1 MRFFR
6 YAFRSALQISKEH
19 LASPR
24 VKGFI
29 GEKEVKET
37 LKEEKFLINN
47 IVIKEGVNTQIDHIV
62 INERGIFVIETKN
75 YRGLIKAKIHGKFW
89 VQYINK
95 KQYPFYN
102 PLVQN
107 NFHLEV
113 LGKLFPEFKSYLK
126 SVVVFTNSAKLAFA
140 IDNVVQIDNLK
151 SYLSSFNAL
160 EFPKQK
166 QQEIYELLLKLKNA
180 K

>member
-47 IVIKEGVNTQIDHIV
+47 IVIKEGVITQIDHIV

-75 YRGLIKAKIHGKFW
+75 YRGLIKAKVHGKFW

-126 SVVVFTNSAKLAFA
+126 SVVVFTNNARLAFSL
-140 IDNVVQIDNLK
+140 DNVTLIDNLK
-151 SYLSSFNAL
+151 SYLSSFRKL
-160 EFPKQK
+160 DFPLAKQK
-166 QQEIYELLLKLKNA
+166 EIYSLLIDLKDK
-180 K
+180 